1 MIMRSFKDAKGNTWD
16 INIATG
22 EVKALRNVGV
32 DIVARDGSGISSLA
46 DPVNLCEAL
55 WCLCRKQAETRNITE
70 EDFFSSFHGD
80 SIVDATTAL
89 MDSIADFFPQ
99 ARRVLLQRV
108 KAISETADRAILK
121 EAESVI
127 TEMES
132 KSVTDLVASLE
143 LTRKS

>member
-1 MIMRSFKDAKGNTWD
+1 MRSFKDAKNNTWD

-22 EVKALRNVGV
+22 EVKALRNTVGV
-32 DIVARDGSGISSLA
+32 DIVAKDGSGIIALS

-55 WCLCRKQAETRNITE
+55 WCLCRKQAEARNITE
-70 EDFFSSFHGD
+70 EDFFAGFHGD
-80 SIVDATTAL
+80 SVVDATTAL
-89 MDSIADFFPQ
+89 MDSITDFFPE

-108 KAISETADRAILK
+108 KAISETADRAILE
-121 EAESVI
+121 EAEKVI

-132 KSVTDLVASLE
+132 KPVTDLVASLG